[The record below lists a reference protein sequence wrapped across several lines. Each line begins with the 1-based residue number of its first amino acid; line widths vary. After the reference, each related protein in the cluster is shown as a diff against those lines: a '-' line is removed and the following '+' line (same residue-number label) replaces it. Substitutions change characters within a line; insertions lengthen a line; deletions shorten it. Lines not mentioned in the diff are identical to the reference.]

1 MKFSKNYE
9 IFHLTEANCPKIV
22 KLEVRVQTSDSPPF
36 ETSFGDVV
44 MTLGGA
50 VRNMMPATS
59 QAESGITIQMKIMSI
74 KYVDQQVFFNFRAR
88 LNFFPSSLVSH
99 RFEFYTCL
107 NVSLYVKIRAG
118 LVETKHTLFITLR
131 WSKMRLF

>member
-1 MKFSKNYE
+1 MK
-9 IFHLTEANCPKIV
+9 
-22 KLEVRVQTSDSPPF
+22 

-50 VRNMMPATS
+50 VRNIAPATS

-118 LVETKHTLFITLR
+118 LVEMKHTLFITLR